1 MKEKTSV
8 YIVDDNQDNVLKLK
22 NEFRKQGF
30 YEEVGSAANGENCI
44 KELSNKAV
52 DVLVLD
58 LIMPKMDGLEVL
70 KQMKLHNIKAKHI
83 IATTPYLNEVMIAAL
98 GEHHVDY
105 MMLQPFEA
113 ATLIDKLNIVQGSH

>member
-30 YEEVGSAANGENCI
+30 YEVVGSAANGENCI

-98 GEHHVDY
+98 G
-105 MMLQPFEA
+105 
-113 ATLIDKLNIVQGSH
+113 NIMWII